1 MHISIRSS
9 MVIKLQSGRSIRTTA
24 IKTKTM
30 NTELTDY
37 ERAYLR
43 MLLNNKIKD
52 LQLMLENRHLLELQE
67 YITNDI
73 SELIIMKEKLTL
85 TYSN

>member
-1 MHISIRSS
+1 
-9 MVIKLQSGRSIRTTA
+9 
-24 IKTKTM
+24 M

-52 LQLMLENRHLLELQE
+52 LQLMLENRHLIQLQE
-67 YITNDI
+67 HISNEI
-73 SELIIMKEKLTL
+73 SELIVMKEKLTL

>member
-1 MHISIRSS
+1 LTRLLKRNKLPQGAASEQLQ
-9 MVIKLQSGRSIRTTA
+9 IKIN
-24 IKTKTM
+24 TM

-52 LQLMLENRHLLELQE
+52 LQLMFENRHLVELQE

-73 SELIIMKEKLTL
+73 SELIAIKEKLTL
-85 TYSN
+85 IYSN

>member
-1 MHISIRSS
+1 M
-9 MVIKLQSGRSIRTTA
+9 KNKGRSIRTTA
-24 IKTKTM
+24 IKINTM

-73 SELIIMKEKLTL
+73 SELIVMKEKLTL
-85 TYSN
+85 IYSN

>member
-1 MHISIRSS
+1 MH
-9 MVIKLQSGRSIRTTA
+9 
-24 IKTKTM
+24 
-30 NTELTDY
+30 TELTDY

-52 LQLMLENRHLLELQE
+52 LQLMLENRHLIQLQE
-67 YITNDI
+67 HISNEI
-73 SELIIMKEKLTL
+73 SELIVMKEKLTL

>member
-1 MHISIRSS
+1 
-9 MVIKLQSGRSIRTTA
+9 
-24 IKTKTM
+24 M

-52 LQLMLENRHLLELQE
+52 LQLMLENRHLVELQE
-67 YITNDI
+67 HISNEI
-73 SELIIMKEKLTL
+73 SELIAIKEKLTL
-85 TYSN
+85 IYSN

>member
-1 MHISIRSS
+1 
-9 MVIKLQSGRSIRTTA
+9 
-24 IKTKTM
+24 M

-52 LQLMLENRHLLELQE
+52 LQIMLETGHVFRLHEQISKE
-67 YITNDI
+67 I
-73 SELIIMKEKLTL
+73 SELIAMKEKLTL
-85 TYSN
+85 IYSK

>member
-1 MHISIRSS
+1 
-9 MVIKLQSGRSIRTTA
+9 
-24 IKTKTM
+24 M
-30 NTELTDY
+30 NTDLTDY

-52 LQLMLENRHLLELQE
+52 LQLMLENRHLVELQE

-73 SELIIMKEKLTL
+73 SELIAIKEKLTL
-85 TYSN
+85 IYSN

>member
-1 MHISIRSS
+1 M
-9 MVIKLQSGRSIRTTA
+9 KNKGRSIRTTA
-24 IKTKTM
+24 IKINTM

-52 LQLMLENRHLLELQE
+52 LQLMLENRHLVELQE

-73 SELIIMKEKLTL
+73 SELIAIKEKLTL
-85 TYSN
+85 IYSN

>member
-1 MHISIRSS
+1 
-9 MVIKLQSGRSIRTTA
+9 
-24 IKTKTM
+24 M

-52 LQLMLENRHLLELQE
+52 LQLMLGNRHLIQLQE
-67 YITNDI
+67 HISNEI
-73 SELIIMKEKLTL
+73 SELIAIKEKLTL
-85 TYSN
+85 IYSN

>member
-1 MHISIRSS
+1 
-9 MVIKLQSGRSIRTTA
+9 
-24 IKTKTM
+24 M

-52 LQLMLENRHLLELQE
+52 LQLMLENRHLVELKD
-67 YITNDI
+67 YITNEI
-73 SELIIMKEKLTL
+73 SELIVMKEKLSL
-85 TYSN
+85 IYSN

>member
-1 MHISIRSS
+1 
-9 MVIKLQSGRSIRTTA
+9 
-24 IKTKTM
+24 M

-52 LQLMLENRHLLELQE
+52 LQLMLENRHLIQLQKHIFNE
-67 YITNDI
+67 I
-73 SELIIMKEKLTL
+73 SELIVMKEKLTL
-85 TYSN
+85 IYSK

>member
-1 MHISIRSS
+1 
-9 MVIKLQSGRSIRTTA
+9 
-24 IKTKTM
+24 M

-52 LQLMLENRHLLELQE
+52 LQLMLENRHLVELKD

-73 SELIIMKEKLTL
+73 SELIVMKEKLSL
-85 TYSN
+85 IYSN

>member
-1 MHISIRSS
+1 MNQQPDLLLDFNHYRGAASEQLQ
-9 MVIKLQSGRSIRTTA
+9 IKIN
-24 IKTKTM
+24 TM

-52 LQLMLENRHLLELQE
+52 LQLMLENRHLVELQE

-73 SELIIMKEKLTL
+73 SELIAIKEKLTL
-85 TYSN
+85 IYSN

>member
-1 MHISIRSS
+1 
-9 MVIKLQSGRSIRTTA
+9 
-24 IKTKTM
+24 M

-52 LQLMLENRHLLELQE
+52 LQLMLENRHLIQLQE
-67 YITNDI
+67 HISNEI
-73 SELIIMKEKLTL
+73 SELIAMKEKLTL

>member
-1 MHISIRSS
+1 
-9 MVIKLQSGRSIRTTA
+9 
-24 IKTKTM
+24 M

-52 LQLMLENRHLLELQE
+52 LQLMLENRHLIQLQE
-67 YITNDI
+67 HISNEI
-73 SELIIMKEKLTL
+73 SELIVMKEKLTL
-85 TYSN
+85 IYSN